1 MFVQLRTLYVVCYK
15 IETDKSGDFKGIFYP
30 VSIFISCFFLLLT
43 IFVYIILRELRS
55 NIFGKITL
63 GFLGNVFIWCDVYC
77 YSFPLITTTFILFS
91 YFFLGINHTLTI
103 TYNEG
108 ELLNTPF
115 CIFLGER
122 QGQISPAELTL

>member
-30 VSIFISCFFLLLT
+30 VSIFISCFFLFLT

-77 YSFPLITTTFILFS
+77 YSFPLQQHLFCSVTFSWALTT
-91 YFFLGINHTLTI
+91 
-103 TYNEG
+103 
-108 ELLNTPF
+108 LLP
-115 CIFLGER
+115 
-122 QGQISPAELTL
+122 SPTMRESSSIHRFVYSSVRDRSKPLPQN